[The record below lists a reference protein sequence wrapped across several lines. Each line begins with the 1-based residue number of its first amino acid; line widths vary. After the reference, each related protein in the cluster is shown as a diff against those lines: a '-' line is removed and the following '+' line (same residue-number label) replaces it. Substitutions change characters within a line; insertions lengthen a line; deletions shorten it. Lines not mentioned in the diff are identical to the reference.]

1 MRQCSERLACL
12 PASSSIFRP
21 VSAPPGGV
29 KRDQHHALRDVIL
42 LVVCAVAN
50 GADGSEMIEELGRE
64 KLDLVGDFVS
74 FANSVHSQDCIAQAV

>member
-1 MRQCSERLACL
+1 MFREARLSAGL
-12 PASSSIFRP
+12 LKHFSSGINTPS
-21 VSAPPGGV
+21 GV

-64 KLDLVGDFVS
+64 KLDWFGDFAS
-74 FANSVHSQDCIAQAV
+74 FANNVHSQDCIAQAV